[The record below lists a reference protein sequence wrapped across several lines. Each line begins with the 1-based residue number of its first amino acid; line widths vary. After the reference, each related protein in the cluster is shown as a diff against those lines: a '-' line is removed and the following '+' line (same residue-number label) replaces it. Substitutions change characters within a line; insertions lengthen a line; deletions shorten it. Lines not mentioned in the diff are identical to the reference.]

1 MTLLAAKLPPGDGRF
16 APGAMFCVGAKV
28 AHAGHLYYNVGGDAR
43 HRPGSFAAATPP
55 YTSPTRSR
63 HETKTAPLG
72 TDHRRRTAPLS
83 GAGHDG
89 LRRIRHA
96 VSADGVLPAAD
107 VGADACQPGA
117 RLLGRRRRRAA
128 GGLSAADPRDTDC
141 HPRPF
146 AKFKRP
152 VCTVCGVAGCAD
164 DHRLGVGRYE
174 RTADRP
180 AKADARLAPDVF
192 EPPAGD
198 WLHLRV

>member
-1 MTLLAAKLPPGDGRF
+1 MPVID
-16 APGAMFCVGAKV
+16 PGALPQPRRQT
-28 AHAGHLYYNVGGDAR
+28 H
-43 HRPGSFAAATPP
+43 PP
-55 YTSPTRSR
+55 PTRSR

-72 TDHRRRTAPLS
+72 TDHRRRTAPLP
-83 GAGHDG
+83 GAGHGG

-128 GGLSAADPRDTDC
+128 GGLPAADPRDTDC

-152 VCTVCGVAGCAD
+152 VCTVCGVAGRAD

-198 WLHLRV
+198 WLHLCV